1 MYDNVDIISTSICRY
16 LLDKLEGHSLQLR
29 HDNCVKDWF
38 QLLVVIEA
46 SAIPVNILALL
57 AKGKYNY

>member
-1 MYDNVDIISTSICRY
+1 MYDNVDIVSTSICRY
-16 LLDKLEGHSLQLR
+16 LLDKVEGHSLQLW

-46 SAIPVNILALL
+46 PAIPVNILALL
-57 AKGKYNY
+57 AKGKYN